1 MKTLVELAYEKKQTF
16 INIVKSFGCNSSYAE
31 DIVQELFIQIHLDVK
46 KGLDLWYND
55 DINTYYCYK
64 VLRGIYLNTHKKE
77 ARMLKAYIDDV
88 YYKDNDA
95 QKKKQNLLKYNAIVN
110 KLNETTID
118 EEEYAKNKMKLDNIL
133 SEMRWYDSKVF
144 TLVAS
149 GQSVASLS
157 RETKISYYSL
167 YNTYRTALKN
177 IKEQI

>member
-64 VLRGIYLNTHKKE
+64 VLRGIYLNTHKKQ
-77 ARMLKAYIDDV
+77 ARFLKTYIEDMEEI
-88 YYKDNDA
+88 
-95 QKKKQNLLKYNAIVN
+95 KQAEDLG
-110 KLNETTID
+110 ID
-118 EEEYAKNKMKLDNIL
+118 EIEYAKSKDIVDDIL
-133 SEMRWYDSKVF
+133 KEMYWYDSKVF
-144 TLVAS
+144 SLVAS
-149 GQSVASLS
+149 GKSVASLS
-157 RETKISYYSL
+157 RDTKISYYSL

>member
-1 MKTLVELAYEKKQTF
+1 MKTLVELAYEKKQAF

-64 VLRGIYLNTHKKE
+64 VLRGIYLNTHKKQ
-77 ARMLKAYIDDV
+77 ARFLKTYIEDIGEI
-88 YYKDNDA
+88 
-95 QKKKQNLLKYNAIVN
+95 KQAEDLG
-110 KLNETTID
+110 ID
-118 EEEYAKNKMKLDNIL
+118 EIEYAKSKDIVDDIL
-133 SEMRWYDSKVF
+133 KEMYWYDSKVF
-144 TLVAS
+144 SLVAS
-149 GQSVASLS
+149 GKSVASLS
-157 RETKISYYSL
+157 RDTKISYYSL

>member
-31 DIVQELFIQIHLDVK
+31 DIVQELFIQMHLDVK

-64 VLRGIYLNTHKKE
+64 VLRGIYLNTHKKQ
-77 ARMLKAYIDDV
+77 ARFLKSYIEDIEEI
-88 YYKDNDA
+88 
-95 QKKKQNLLKYNAIVN
+95 KQAEDLG
-110 KLNETTID
+110 ID
-118 EEEYAKNKMKLDNIL
+118 EIEYAKSKDIVDDIL
-133 SEMRWYDSKVF
+133 KEMYWYDSKVF
-144 TLVAS
+144 SLVAS
-149 GQSVASLS
+149 GKSVASLS
-157 RETKISYYSL
+157 RDTKISYYSL

>member
-64 VLRGIYLNTHKKE
+64 VLRGIYLNTHKKQ
-77 ARMLKAYIDDV
+77 ARFLKTYIEDIEEL
-88 YYKDNDA
+88 
-95 QKKKQNLLKYNAIVN
+95 KQAEDLG
-110 KLNETTID
+110 ID
-118 EEEYAKNKMKLDNIL
+118 EIEYAKSKDIVDDIL
-133 SEMRWYDSKVF
+133 KEMYWYDSKVF
-144 TLVAS
+144 SLVAS
-149 GQSVASLS
+149 GKSVASLS
-157 RETKISYYSL
+157 RDTKISYYSL

>member
-64 VLRGIYLNTHKKE
+64 VLRGIYLNTHKKQ
-77 ARMLKAYIDDV
+77 ARFLKTYIEDIEEI
-88 YYKDNDA
+88 
-95 QKKKQNLLKYNAIVN
+95 KQAEDLG
-110 KLNETTID
+110 ID
-118 EEEYAKNKMKLDNIL
+118 EIEYAKSKDIVDDIL
-133 SEMRWYDSKVF
+133 KEMYWYDSKVF
-144 TLVAS
+144 SLVAS
-149 GQSVASLS
+149 GKSVASLS
-157 RETKISYYSL
+157 RDTKISYYSL

>member
-1 MKTLVELAYEKKQTF
+1 MKSLVELAYDKHKNF
-16 INIVKSFGCNSSYAE
+16 IGIVKSFGCKPSLAE
-31 DIVQELFIQIHLDVK
+31 DIVQELYVQLILDTQ

-77 ARMLKAYIDDV
+77 ARMIKTYIEDIDGEIRQIDD
-88 YYKDNDA
+88 
-95 QKKKQNLLKYNAIVN
+95 LG
-110 KLNETTID
+110 ID
-118 EEEYAKNKMKLDNIL
+118 EVQYAKDKTKIDNLL

-167 YNTYRTALKN
+167 YNTYRNALKHIKDN
-177 IKEQI
+177 I

>member
-1 MKTLVELAYEKKQTF
+1 MKTLVELAYEKKQSF

-64 VLRGIYLNTHKKE
+64 VLRGIYLNTHKKQ
-77 ARMLKAYIDDV
+77 ARFLKTYIEDIEEI
-88 YYKDNDA
+88 
-95 QKKKQNLLKYNAIVN
+95 KQAEDLG
-110 KLNETTID
+110 ID
-118 EEEYAKNKMKLDNIL
+118 EIKYAKSKNIVDDIL
-133 SEMRWYDSKVF
+133 KEMYWYDSKVF
-144 TLVAS
+144 SLVAS
-149 GQSVASLS
+149 GKSVASLS
-157 RETKISYYSL
+157 RDTKISYYSL